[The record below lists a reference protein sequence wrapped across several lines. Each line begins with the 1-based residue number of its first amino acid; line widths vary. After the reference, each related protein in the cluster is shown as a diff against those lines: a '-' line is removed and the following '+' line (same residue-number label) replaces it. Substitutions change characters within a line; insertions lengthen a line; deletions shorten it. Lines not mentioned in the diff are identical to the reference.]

1 MQGGFIMANKS
12 KLLLSLLKGVIISVA
27 FSLISVLILSML
39 SSIFSFGEKVIVPIN
54 TAIKA
59 VAVALG
65 VLFSVSDGK
74 GLIKGLIYGVII
86 VILNYL
92 LFSIIGG
99 SFTFTV
105 RILWELLLGIAVGG
119 ISGIIAV
126 NLKKKG

>member
-1 MQGGFIMANKS
+1 MANKS

>member
-12 KLLLSLLKGVIISVA
+12 KLILSLLKGVIISVA